1 MESNKIRQAFL
12 DFFAG
17 KDHVIV
23 PSAPMVVKNDPTLMF
38 TNAGMNQFKDIFLGN
53 IPRPYPRAADTQKC
67 LRVSGKHNDL
77 EEVGHD
83 TYHHTM
89 FEMLGNW
96 SFGDYFKKE
105 AIGWAWELLTGVY
118 GLDKSR
124 MYATVFE
131 GSPEDGVPFD
141 QEAYD
146 IWLQYLPADHIIRGN
161 KHDNF
166 WEMGDVGPCGPCSE
180 IHYDLRDESEIAAV
194 PGRPLMMAVAD
205 GKPVIDLPG
214 PTMAAYYGTQLSI
227 AEMLASGT
235 VSFSDMYFF
244 FDGMMPAIRESG
256 IKCNLSRGL
265 TVFDDSDY
273 ESLAAYK
280 DNLRLLNEWNGEMGG
295 RLIGDLCIHGEYT
308 STPKVVEAVAAHAK
322 DADARIHI
330 HLSETQT
337 EHEECKQRHG
347 LTPAAY
353 MEAHG
358 IFDSPTTAAH
368 CVWLEDEDFDI
379 LKKHNVSVA
388 CCPASNLKLASGYAN
403 IPKMLEKGINIALG
417 TDGAASNNNLNIFQ
431 DIYLFGVVYK
441 GFYHDSTLLTPA
453 QVLHTA
459 TRAGA
464 LSQGRT
470 DCGKLA
476 VGYKADLCVIDT
488 DTPQFAPM
496 TDAACNVVYA
506 AQGADVR
513 LTMVDGEV
521 LYRDGEFKTIDIE
534 KVKAETQKRTDAI
547 LRRL

>member
-1 MESNKIRQAFL
+1 MQRWLGEKVFPFEDKI
-12 DFFAG
+12 D
-17 KDHVIV
+17 
-23 PSAPMVVKNDPTLMF
+23 
-38 TNAGMNQFKDIFLGN
+38 
-53 IPRPYPRAADTQKC
+53 
-67 LRVSGKHNDL
+67 
-77 EEVGHD
+77 
-83 TYHHTM
+83 
-89 FEMLGNW
+89 
-96 SFGDYFKKE
+96 
-105 AIGWAWELLTGVY
+105 
-118 GLDKSR
+118 
-124 MYATVFE
+124 
-131 GSPEDGVPFD
+131 
-141 QEAYD
+141 
-146 IWLQYLPADHIIRGN
+146 
-161 KHDNF
+161 
-166 WEMGDVGPCGPCSE
+166 
-180 IHYDLRDESEIAAV
+180 DE
-194 PGRPLMMAVAD
+194 
-205 GKPVIDLPG
+205 
-214 PTMAAYYGTQLSI
+214 AAYYGTQLSI
-227 AEMLASGT
+227 AENAGERHGFILGY
-235 VSFSDMYFF
+235 VF
-244 FDGMMPAIRESG
+244 FDGHDARDTRERHQVQ
-256 IKCNLSRGL
+256 LSRGL

-273 ESLAAYK
+273 EPCRL
-280 DNLRLLNEWNGEMGG
+280 DNLRLLNEWNGELGG
-295 RLIGDLCIHGEYT
+295 LIGDLCIHDEYT
-308 STPKVVEAVAAHAK
+308 RTPKVVEAVAK
-322 DADARIHI
+322 TRGARIHI
-330 HLSETQT
+330 HPSVETQT
-337 EHEECKQRHG
+337 EHEEACSSPETLAAASWLARRHR
-347 LTPAAY
+347 
-353 MEAHG
+353 
-358 IFDSPTTAAH
+358 FPTTAAH

-417 TDGAASNNNLNIFQ
+417 TDGAASNNNLNILQ

-488 DTPQFAPM
+488 DTPQFTPM

>member
-1 MESNKIRQAFL
+1 MLFCNIDLLDENFALKRGQYVGVKDGKIAYIGDTEPQEDYGERYDGRHRLLMSGFYNV
-12 DFFAG
+12 
-17 KDHVIV
+17 H
-23 PSAPMVVKNDPTLMF
+23 SHAPMTLLRGYAE
-38 TNAGMNQFKDIFLGN
+38 NLPLQRWLGEKVF
-53 IPRPYPRAADTQKC
+53 P
-67 LRVSGKHNDL
+67 
-77 EEVGHD
+77 
-83 TYHHTM
+83 
-89 FEMLGNW
+89 FE
-96 SFGDYFKKE
+96 
-105 AIGWAWELLTGVY
+105 
-118 GLDKSR
+118 DKI
-124 MYATVFE
+124 
-131 GSPEDGVPFD
+131 D
-141 QEAYD
+141 
-146 IWLQYLPADHIIRGN
+146 
-161 KHDNF
+161 
-166 WEMGDVGPCGPCSE
+166 
-180 IHYDLRDESEIAAV
+180 DE
-194 PGRPLMMAVAD
+194 
-205 GKPVIDLPG
+205 
-214 PTMAAYYGTQLSI
+214 AAYYGTQLSI

-280 DNLRLLNEWNGEMGG
+280 DNLRLLNEWNGENGG
-295 RLIGDLCIHGEYT
+295 RLVGDLCIHGEYT

-322 DADARIHI
+322 DAGARIHI

-417 TDGAASNNNLNIFQ
+417 TDGAASNNNLNILQ

-488 DTPQFAPM
+488 DTPQFTPM